1 MASSDRFVVVG
12 EEEIVEKGQ
21 QQNYR
26 TISIEL
32 INPVV
37 NSN

>member
-1 MASSDRFVVVG
+1 VG

-21 QQNYR
+21 QKNYR
-26 TISIEL
+26 TIFIEL
-32 INPVV
+32 ANPMV

>member
-1 MASSDRFVVVG
+1 MASSDRFVAVG